1 MKDMIW
7 EQEKKSLSPAR
18 EDEGFRKNSRLF
30 MSGSLSNEGILG
42 RGKIILK
49 GTEA

>member
-18 EDEGFRKNSRLF
+18 EDKGFRKNRLF

-42 RGKIILK
+42 REKVILK